1 MATINELVRGRDIH
15 YVTTDAIVLD
25 AARYMSERNIGAV
38 PVLNDGR
45 LVGIF
50 SERDIMNRVLIG
62 NCDPQTTRVADVM
75 TADPQVVNAE
85 ESIDRC
91 MLLMKQH
98 GFRHLPVCD
107 GDRLVGFL
115 SLRDLLLHD
124 LDEKEVEV
132 RMMRSYMSAI
142 PE

>member
-1 MATINELVRGRDIH
+1 MATINELLSGRDIH
-15 YVTTDAIVLD
+15 YVTIDQTVQD
-25 AARYMSERNIGAV
+25 AARYMSERNVGAV
-38 PVLNDGR
+38 PVLRDNR

-50 SERDIMNRVLIG
+50 SERDIMKRVLIDMR
-62 NCDPQTTRVADVM
+62 DPRTTRIGDVM
-75 TADPQVVNAE
+75 TAEPKTVNADE
-85 ESIDRC
+85 PIERC

-107 GDRLVGFL
+107 GDRLIGFL

-124 LDEKEVEV
+124 LDEKEIEV
-132 RMMRSYMSAI
+132 KMMRAYMSAM

>member
-1 MATINELVRGRDIH
+1 MATISELLSGREIH
-15 YVTTDAIVLD
+15 YVTTDQTVQI
-25 AARYMSERNIGAV
+25 AAQYMSERNIGAV
-38 PVLNDGR
+38 PVLSDNR

-50 SERDIMNRVLIG
+50 SERDIMKRVLIDMR
-62 NCDPQTTRVADVM
+62 DPRITQVGEVM
-75 TADPQVVNAE
+75 TTDPKTVDADE
-85 ESIDRC
+85 TIERC

-107 GDRLVGFL
+107 GDRLIGFL

-132 RMMRSYMSAI
+132 KMMRAYMSAI